1 MREPNLRW
9 QAVLATGFTS
19 VADLLRFLHLPVSL
33 GSDAAG
39 QQFKTRVPRGFAS
52 RMEKGNAR
60 DPLLLQV
67 LAVEEELILSEGF
80 LQDPLFEAQKN
91 PYPGLLHKYAGRVL
105 LTITGA
111 CAINC
116 RYCFR
121 RHFPYQDNN
130 PGRKGWGDTLAYIAA
145 DPSIH
150 EVIFSGGDPLLAD
163 DTTLALLIDALEDI
177 PHVNTLRIHTRIP
190 IVLPER
196 IDSGLL
202 DVLSH
207 RRLSCVVVL
216 HANHPNELNDDVKKA
231 CDDLKK
237 IGVFLLNQSVLLKD
251 VNDDAYVL
259 VCLSKKLF
267 QFGILPYYLHV
278 LDKVQGAQHFER
290 SDEDAKQLFRAMQI
304 SLPGYLV
311 PRLMREMPGALS
323 KSLVGF

>member
-19 VADLLRFLHLPVSL
+19 VADLLSFLHLPVSL

-177 PHVNTLRIHTRIP
+177 PHVHTLRIHTRIP

-202 DVLSH
+202 HVLSH

-216 HANHPNELNDDVKKA
+216 HANHPNELNEEVKQA

-237 IGVFLLNQSVLLKD
+237 IGVYLLNQSVLLKD
-251 VNDDAYVL
+251 VNDDAHVL
-259 VCLSKKLF
+259 VSLSKKLF
-267 QFGILPYYLHV
+267 ELGILPYYLHV

-290 SDEDAKQLFRAMQI
+290 SDEDALQLFKKMQI

>member
-19 VADLLRFLHLPVSL
+19 AAELLRFLHLPVSL
-33 GSDAAG
+33 GSAVAA

-60 DPLLLQV
+60 DPLLVQV
-67 LAVEEELILSEGF
+67 LAVEEELIVSEDF
-80 LQDPLFEAQKN
+80 LYDPLSEAQKN
-91 PYPGLLHKYAGRVL
+91 PHPGLLHKYPGRVL

-130 PGRKGWGDTLAYIAA
+130 PGRNGWHDALAYIGA
-145 DPSIH
+145 DPSIQ

-163 DTTLALLIDALEDI
+163 DKTLSLLIDALEDI
-177 PHVNTLRIHTRIP
+177 PHVQTLRIHTRIP

-202 DVLSH
+202 HVLSD
-207 RRLSCVVVL
+207 RRLSCVIVL
-216 HANHPNELNDDVKKA
+216 HVNHPNELNDEVKQV

-237 IGVFLLNQSVLLKD
+237 IGVYLLNQSVVLKG
-251 VNDDAYVL
+251 VNDKADVL
-259 VCLSKKLF
+259 VQLSKKLF
-267 QFGILPYYLHV
+267 HFGVLPYYLHV
-278 LDKVQGAQHFER
+278 LDKVQGAQHFDL
-290 SDEDAKQLFRAMQI
+290 SDDDALSLFRAMQA

-311 PRLMREMPGALS
+311 PRLMREVPGALS